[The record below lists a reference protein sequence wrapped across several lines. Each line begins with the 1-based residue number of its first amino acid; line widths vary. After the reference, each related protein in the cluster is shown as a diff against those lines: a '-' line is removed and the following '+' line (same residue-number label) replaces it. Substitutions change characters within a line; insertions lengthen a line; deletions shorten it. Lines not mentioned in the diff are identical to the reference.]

1 MDHSSHDHHH
11 MMDHSSH
18 AGHGDSGPMCN
29 MNMLFTWD
37 TTDLCVVFRQWRIT
51 STLSLVVS
59 LVAVVAICAGYEAL
73 REGVRRYEAALS
85 RSVENAPL
93 PLSHS
98 HSQSRSLPRFPSPPP
113 SPSSPTPE
121 RYSDES
127 ATETAPFLLPPTAGQ
142 NREQNT
148 RQAHVTKA
156 VLYGIQNFYAF
167 MIMLIFMTYNGWVMV
182 AVSVGAGLGYLVFG
196 GRTPVTKE
204 TACH

>member
-18 AGHGDSGPMCN
+18 GGHGDSGPMCN

-85 RSVENAPL
+85 RRV
-93 PLSHS
+93 
-98 HSQSRSLPRFPSPPP
+98 
-113 SPSSPTPE
+113 
-121 RYSDES
+121 D
-127 ATETAPFLLPPTAGQ
+127 TAPRQ
-142 NREQNT
+142 NREKIT

-167 MIMLIFMTYNGWVMV
+167 MIM
-182 AVSVGAGLGYLVFG
+182 
-196 GRTPVTKE
+196 
-204 TACH
+204 

>member
-18 AGHGDSGPMCN
+18 TGHGDGGPMCN

-73 REGVRRYEAALS
+73 REGIRRYEAALS
-85 RSVENAPL
+85 RRIDTVPL
-93 PLSHS
+93 AVGVTTP
-98 HSQSRSLPRFPSPPP
+98 FPQG
-113 SPSSPTPE
+113 
-121 RYSDES
+121 YSEES
-127 ATETAPFLLPPTAGQ
+127 ATETVPFLAPRTGQ
-142 NREQNT
+142 NREQIT

-167 MIMLIFMTYNGWVMV
+167 MIMLIFMTYNGWVMI

-196 GRTPVTKE
+196 GQTPVTKE